1 MIGVVAKNP
10 AVSVTLHDD
19 VALITIDNPP
29 VNALGPEVVE
39 GISASIDEVAGNPSI
54 RAAVLIGAGRTFVAG
69 ADIKGLEQ
77 LAWVSVGPLRS
88 RIIAQGAGLVQ
99 DVVIAAPDRDYAT
112 ALIFPNL
119 VKCRAAA
126 SLAEDAPAAVV
137 LGNPVVRAAFQST
150 LDALAAQSTGS
161 STYVTRAVLLVDP
174 PSMEAREITDKGS
187 INQKSVLQHRAAL
200 VDELYAESPGPAVLV
215 AKARRV

>member
-1 MIGVVAKNP
+1 
-10 AVSVTLHDD
+10 
-19 VALITIDNPP
+19 
-29 VNALGPEVVE
+29 
-39 GISASIDEVAGNPSI
+39 
-54 RAAVLIGAGRTFVAG
+54 
-69 ADIKGLEQ
+69 
-77 LAWVSVGPLRS
+77 
-88 RIIAQGAGLVQ
+88 VQ

-126 SLAEDAPAAVV
+126 SLGEDTPADVV
-137 LGNPVVRAAFQST
+137 LGSPVVRAAFQSA

-161 STYVTRAVLLVDP
+161 STFVTRAILLVDP

-200 VDELYAESPGPAVLV
+200 VDELYSELPGPAILV